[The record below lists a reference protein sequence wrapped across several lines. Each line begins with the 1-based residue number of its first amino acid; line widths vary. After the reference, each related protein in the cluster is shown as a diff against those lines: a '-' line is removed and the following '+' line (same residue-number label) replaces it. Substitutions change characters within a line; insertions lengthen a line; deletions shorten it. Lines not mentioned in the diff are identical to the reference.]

1 MADVGDRLRIKF
13 GLRDNPT
20 VERQKFW
27 AEVTERLVTQ
37 GYTRDQAGRMAAQ
50 QVFADFNS
58 MVYAS
63 EGDSI
68 EMLLQRIR
76 DK

>member
-13 GLRDNPT
+13 GLTNNPT
-20 VERQKFW
+20 AERQKFW
-27 AEVTERLVTQ
+27 ADVTDNLVKQ

-50 QVFADFNS
+50 QAFADFGS

-63 EGDSI
+63 EGDTI